1 MAAFDPR
8 DLYAVLGVGPRA
20 STAEIRQAYR
30 VLARRLHPD
39 LHPGSEDAFLQV
51 SAAYEVLGSER
62 RRAEYD
68 RSRHVATGARPVGGV
83 AAERRAPSPTANVGR
98 TPPRVRPPAGRPAAP
113 PVPVDETDEW
123 HRLGSLARWI
133 VAGLVAAL
141 LTFTLMAFAVAGQPA
156 APSHSP
162 LPPVCR
168 TPDGWVDCRVLDPMF
183 P

>member
-1 MAAFDPR
+1 MTAFDAQ
-8 DLYAVLGVGPRA
+8 DLYAVLGVSAGA
-20 STAEIRQAYR
+20 SSPEIRQAYR
-30 VLARRLHPD
+30 DLARRLHPD
-39 LHPGSEDAFLQV
+39 VHPGSEDAFRRV

-68 RSRHVATGARPVGGV
+68 RARHAAAGARPVAGA
-83 AAERRAPSPTANVGR
+83 AAERRAPAPSGNVGP
-98 TPPRVRPPAGRPAAP
+98 TPPRVRPGAGPQPIRVAA
-113 PVPVDETDEW
+113 EEADEW
-123 HRLGSLARWI
+123 GRLGSLARWI
-133 VAGLVAAL
+133 VAGLIAAL

-156 APSHSP
+156 APTVSP